1 MAVKLRNKPVQAR
14 SNETLQRIKT
24 AAHEVAAE
32 LGRDRFTTADV
43 AIRAGVSIGTIYR
56 YFPDRISIMDALW
69 PRRHE
74 ADALQTRLDQIEG
87 LARGAAIAAHAL
99 GHADDERRFLDI
111 VIAAQGDAG

>member
-14 SNETLQRIKT
+14 STETLQRIKRS
-24 AAHEVAAE
+24 AREVAAE

-69 PRRHE
+69 PHRHDTAGLE
-74 ADALQTRLDQIEG
+74 ERLERVEE
-87 LARGAAIAAHAL
+87 LARVSAIAAHAL
-99 GHADDERRFLDI
+99 GHVEDERRFLDI
-111 VIAAQGDAG
+111 VIVAQGDAG